1 MISPSHLARRR
12 TEKGTKTL
20 RVSWNRTLEVWSSGI
35 SFPLFCLFGTFD
47 RNVLEKKKKKT
58 LTRIFIILFG
68 DSLQQCVQSEGVI
81 LHDPVGDAA
90 EERVRV
96 QPGTVVATS
105 VPVTAQ
111 HFLIKEALTCG
122 RILKVGLVKSRYD
135 HGQLEILHLLQ

>member
-1 MISPSHLARRR
+1 MISPSRLAQRR
-12 TEKGTKTL
+12 TEKGIKTL
-20 RVSWNRTLEVWSSGI
+20 EFLGTEHWKCGAVGAVSLCSVCLV
-35 SFPLFCLFGTFD
+35 PLTEMYL
-47 RNVLEKKKKKT
+47 RRKKKKT

-96 QPGTVVATS
+96 QPGTVVTTS

-111 HFLIKEALTCG
+111 HFLIKEALTC
-122 RILKVGLVKSRYD
+122 
-135 HGQLEILHLLQ
+135 